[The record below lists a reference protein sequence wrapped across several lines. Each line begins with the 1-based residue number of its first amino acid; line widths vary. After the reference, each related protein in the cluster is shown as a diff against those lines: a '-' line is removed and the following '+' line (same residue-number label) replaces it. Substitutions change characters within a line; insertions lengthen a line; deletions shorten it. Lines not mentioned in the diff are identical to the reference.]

1 MFEKKGLLYLYL
13 ESSLHAGGGRSLGAV
28 DLPIQR
34 ERLTGYPFIQAG
46 GVKGRLRAEA
56 ELSGKLTATDILSLF
71 GPDTTNADAHA
82 GALSTGDAHLV
93 LFPVRS
99 LSGVFAWV
107 ASLDSLAR
115 FQRLA
120 VLAGIAINW
129 QLPDLPPDDDT
140 CWVNGSE
147 LVIGAELP
155 EDQRSVVLEEY
166 SFKPSQ
172 SQATLVK
179 TIGEW
184 LGEHALLQTTEY
196 EYWKAKLPRKLCI
209 VSENAFRDFA
219 NYSTE
224 VQTHIR
230 MDYQKKTGK
239 YGARWTS
246 ESLPGDALLVAPILA
261 TKSRNPADGKT
272 ASEVIEAFSGFVTQT
287 PRCNFGGDETTGQGL
302 VPLRFESQA
311 Q

>member
-1 MFEKKGLLYLYL
+1 
-13 ESSLHAGGGRSLGAV
+13 
-28 DLPIQR
+28 
-34 ERLTGYPFIQAG
+34 
-46 GVKGRLRAEA
+46 
-56 ELSGKLTATDILSLF
+56 
-71 GPDTTNADAHA
+71 
-82 GALSTGDAHLV
+82 
-93 LFPVRS
+93 
-99 LSGVFAWV
+99 VFAWV

-120 VLAGIAINW
+120 ALTGIAINW
-129 QLPDLPPDDDT
+129 QLPELPPEDDT

-172 SQATLVK
+172 SEATLVK

-184 LGEHALLQTTEY
+184 LGEHALLHTPEY

-230 MDYQKKTGK
+230 IDYQKKTVK
-239 YGARWTS
+239 DGALWTS
-246 ESLPGDALLVAPILA
+246 ESLPCDALLVAPILA

-302 VPLRFESQA
+302 VTLRFESQA